1 MMRRLSLVLIAGMAL
16 AIALT
21 LGRRWQDQPPAIA
34 QTNSRLVVSAAASLT
49 DALKEI
55 APLYKQTQPNVTLRY
70 NFASSGALQQQIEN
84 GAPADIFIAAAKK
97 PMDALQQKNLIE
109 PASRRNLLTNRLV
122 LVVPKTSGGITNLQ
136 SLKDIRVKR
145 IAIGDPRSVPAGQYS
160 EEALKK
166 QGLWNSLRP
175 KFVLA
180 NNVRQVLQ
188 FVESGNAQ
196 AGLVYATDAKTSDQV
211 KVVQVIPAN
220 LYTPIVYPIALVKR
234 SKNQTSARNFIQ
246 FLVSNRVK
254 KIFQKYGLGIS

>member
-1 MMRRLSLVLIAGMAL
+1 MMRRLSLVFIAVIAL

-21 LGRRWQDQPPAIA
+21 FSTGLDELPAIA

-55 APLYKQTQPNVTLRY
+55 SQIYSQTQPNVTVRY

-84 GAPADIFIAAAKK
+84 GAPADIFISAAEKQ
-97 PMDALQQKNLIE
+97 MDALQQKNLIAS
-109 PASRRNLLTNRLV
+109 ASRRNLLTNRLV
-122 LVVPKTSGGITNLQ
+122 LVVPKTSMGVTNLQ
-136 SLKDIRVKR
+136 GLKDVRVKR
-145 IAIGDPRSVPAGQYS
+145 IAIGNPRSVPAGQYS

-166 QGLWNSLRP
+166 QGLWNSLQP

-188 FVESGNAQ
+188 FVESGNVQ
-196 AGLVYATDAKTSDQV
+196 AGLVYATDAKTSNQV
-211 KVVQVIPAN
+211 KVVEVIPAN
-220 LYTPIVYPIALVKR
+220 LHTPIVYPISVVKS

-246 FLVSNRVK
+246 FLVSSKAK
-254 KIFQKYGLGIS
+254 KIFQKYGFGIS